1 MRRLPETV
9 RTSACL
15 KAHRSGTTL
24 HLQGGGRYLLRDRWC
39 VEVEGEGV
47 WTHRTLVDLCVAN
60 MAARIML
67 NAVIV
72 SYALDADSV
81 YDVNYVST
89 DVLDNTYY

>member
-1 MRRLPETV
+1 M
-9 RTSACL
+9 
-15 KAHRSGTTL
+15 
-24 HLQGGGRYLLRDRWC
+24 
-39 VEVEGEGV
+39 
-47 WTHRTLVDLCVAN
+47 DLCVAN

-72 SYALDADSV
+72 SYALDVDSV

>member
-1 MRRLPETV
+1 MTLNGGDLKRVPDGAPVEHDASPPGTRALPPARPLV
-9 RTSACL
+9 PW
-15 KAHRSGTTL
+15 RS
-24 HLQGGGRYLLRDRWC
+24 R
-39 VEVEGEGV
+39 V

-60 MAARIML
+60 MTARIVL